1 MRETENVSGPQIS
14 GKVFR
19 FLSAM
24 HPALSKSERKRYAGY
39 DPEKWYTWTPDLSAE
54 FTELMRRSPRDTSFA
69 RGFAYVAQR
78 AIPEGQYVPTG
89 ALLDHLDQLPG
100 AYRGPD
106 GSGFEAAVDRPG
118 HAVVRYYG
126 LPGFTNVCIA
136 VQGELVQRMQSSGA
150 HSVVV
155 KHRPTCRLDGEGAC
169 EFDLEWSGES
179 PPAEARPARMQ
190 EIVMS
195 YEREIRDPAAPA
207 GAPATTV
214 PSAREVTEPVPAPAQ
229 PAYAGEPKGGYA
241 AEPMRAAAPAAA
253 TGFGYGNGGTHAHA
267 HVEPPPAER
276 PSLDQDL
283 ATSEDLFVQLR
294 KRLAEAD
301 RQARLYADAQQEID
315 RLRVEVSRV
324 RAQAEAEVAQ
334 VEKERNETAEA
345 LADMKRR
352 IRAIVGDG

>member
-1 MRETENVSGPQIS
+1 MRETEQVGGPQIS

-89 ALLDHLDQLPG
+89 ALLDHLGQLPG
-100 AYRGPD
+100 AYRGPE

-118 HAVVRYYG
+118 HAVVRYFG

-155 KHRPTCRLDGEGAC
+155 KHRPTCRLDGENAC
-169 EFDLEWSGES
+169 EFDVEWSGES
-179 PPAEARPARMQ
+179 PPAEAKPARMQ

-195 YEREIRDPAAPA
+195 YEREIREPASPSTPA
-207 GAPATTV
+207 
-214 PSAREVTEPVPAPAQ
+214 AREVSEPAAK
-229 PAYAGEPKGGYA
+229 PAYAAEPKPVYA
-241 AEPMRAAAPAAA
+241 AEPMRAAAAAPAAQSS
-253 TGFGYGNGGTHAHA
+253 FGYGNGGTHAHA
-267 HVEPPPAER
+267 HVETVAVQHTA
-276 PSLDQDL
+276 LDPDL
-283 ATSEDLFVQLR
+283 ASSEDLFVQLR

-315 RLRVEVSRV
+315 RLRVEISRM

-334 VEKERNETAEA
+334 AEKERNETAEA
-345 LADMKRR
+345 LSELKRR
-352 IRAIVGDG
+352 IRAIVGDS

>member
-1 MRETENVSGPQIS
+1 VEGPQVS

-39 DPEKWYTWTPDLSAE
+39 DPDNWYPWTPEMSAE

-89 ALLDHLDQLPG
+89 ALLDNLSHLPA

-106 GSGFEAAVDRPG
+106 GSGFTAELDRPG
-118 HAVVRYYG
+118 HASVRYSG
-126 LPGFTNVCIA
+126 MPGFANVCIA
-136 VQGELVQRMQSSGA
+136 VQGELVQRLQASGA

-155 KHRPTCRLDGEGAC
+155 KHKPACRLNGADAC
-169 EFDLEWSGES
+169 EFEVEWSGES
-179 PPAEARPARMQ
+179 PPAEARPARTQ

-195 YEREIRDPAAPA
+195 YERPNYD
-207 GAPATTV
+207 
-214 PSAREVTEPVPAPAQ
+214 APAQ
-229 PAYAGEPKGGYA
+229 GSASREPAEGLAAQARGYGTVEHA
-241 AEPMRAAAPAAA
+241 QARTAAASSS
-253 TGFGYGNGGTHAHA
+253 FGGGNGGGHTQSDLPQAS
-267 HVEPPPAER
+267 
-276 PSLDQDL
+276 SLSGGDL
-283 ATSEDLFVQLR
+283 ASSEDLFVQLR

-315 RLRVEVSRV
+315 RLRVELGRI

-334 VEKERNETAEA
+334 ADKEKNEALDA
-345 LADMKRR
+345 LADFKRR
-352 IRAIVGDG
+352 IRGVVGND

>member
-1 MRETENVSGPQIS
+1 MQDAQTVNGPQVS

-39 DPEKWYTWTPDLSAE
+39 DPEKWYSWTPELSAE

-89 ALLDHLDQLPG
+89 ALLDNLLRLPA

-106 GSGFEAAVDRPG
+106 GSGFEAQMDRPG
-118 HAVVRYYG
+118 HAVVRYSG
-126 LPGFTNVCIA
+126 MPGFANVCIA
-136 VQGELVQRMQSSGA
+136 VQGELVQRMQASGA

-155 KHRPTCRLDGEGAC
+155 KHRPTCRLNGADVC
-169 EFDLEWSGES
+169 EFDVEWSGES
-179 PPAEARPARMQ
+179 APAEARPVRTQ
-190 EIVMS
+190 EIVMG
-195 YEREIRDPAAPA
+195 YERQSMEA
-207 GAPATTV
+207 
-214 PSAREVTEPVPAPAQ
+214 PSASATPREGAESLAAVSK
-229 PAYAGEPKGGYA
+229 AYAGET
-241 AEPMRAAAPAAA
+241 MRASAPSV
-253 TGFGYGNGGTHAHA
+253 GFGAANGGTHSQAEGSPGSHA
-267 HVEPPPAER
+267 GTANE
-276 PSLDQDL
+276 L
-283 ATSEDLFVQLR
+283 ASSEDLFVQLR

-315 RLRVEVSRV
+315 RLRVELGRV

-334 VEKERNETAEA
+334 AEKEKNEA
-345 LADMKRR
+345 LDAFAELKRR
-352 IRAIVGDG
+352 IRSVVGDD

>member
-1 MRETENVSGPQIS
+1 MEGPQVS

-39 DPEKWYTWTPDLSAE
+39 DPDKWYPWTQELSSE

-89 ALLDHLDQLPG
+89 ALLDNMIRLPA

-106 GSGFEAAVDRPG
+106 GSGFDAQMDRPG
-118 HAVVRYYG
+118 HAIVRYSG
-126 LPGFTNVCIA
+126 MQGFANVCIA
-136 VQGELVQRMQSSGA
+136 VQGELVQRLQASGA

-155 KHRPTCRLDGEGAC
+155 KHRPSCRLNGAEVC
-169 EFDLEWSGES
+169 EFEVEWSGES
-179 PPAEARPARMQ
+179 APAEARPVRTQ
-190 EIVMS
+190 EIVMD
-195 YEREIRDPAAPA
+195 YERESYQM
-207 GAPATTV
+207 
-214 PSAREVTEPVPAPAQ
+214 PSAGSA
-229 PAYAGEPKGGYA
+229 AG
-241 AEPMRAAAPAAA
+241 
-253 TGFGYGNGGTHAHA
+253 
-267 HVEPPPAER
+267 VEPLAASPQGYSQAER
-276 PSLDQDL
+276 PSAAPSYSVGNGGGHSQAELTHAQNVAATDL
-283 ATSEDLFVQLR
+283 GSSEDLFIQLR

-315 RLRVEVSRV
+315 RLRVELGRV

-334 VEKERNETAEA
+334 AEKEKNEA
-345 LADMKRR
+345 LDALAEFKRR
-352 IRAIVGDG
+352 IRAVVGND